1 MNGRRAHRWL
11 ALLPALGICVG
22 APLVDHLHSTVAGFP
37 LLLVWIVGCVLL
49 TSAVMAVISALDDR
63 TPPS

>member
-1 MNGRRAHRWL
+1 VKARRGYRWL
-11 ALLPALGICVG
+11 ALVPALGICVG
-22 APLVDHLHSTVAGFP
+22 APLVDRLHATVAGVP

-49 TSAVMAVISALDDR
+49 TSAVMALISTLDGR

>member
-1 MNGRRAHRWL
+1 MNARRGYRWL
-11 ALLPALGICVG
+11 ALVPALGICVG
-22 APLVDHLHSTVAGFP
+22 APLVDRLHATVAGVP

-49 TSAVMAVISALDDR
+49 TSAVMALISALDDR